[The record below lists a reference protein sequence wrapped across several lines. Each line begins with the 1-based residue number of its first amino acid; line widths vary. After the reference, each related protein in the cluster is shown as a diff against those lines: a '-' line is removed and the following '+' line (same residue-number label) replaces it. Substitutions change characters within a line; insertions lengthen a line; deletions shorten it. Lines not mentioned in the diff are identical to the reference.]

1 MRKILLASLVL
12 GLTFPAA
19 SADARKPRGPRH
31 YANPSAIIAAELGFA
46 QLAQAR
52 GQWTAFVAISTDTAT
67 MFVPQPV
74 NAHQY
79 LKGKPNP
86 PVAVR
91 WQPHLVWSSCDGSF
105 GVTTGAWQLPTA
117 TGYFS
122 TVWQRQKNGGYKW
135 VMDGGDALATPLIAP
150 EFVQAKVASCEHRA
164 AVPATATATATANA
178 ATVAGQSDDRTLR
191 WSAQVDARGGRVFR
205 VATWNGAGFDTVL
218 DQTIAPP
225 AG

>member
-1 MRKILLASLVL
+1 MRKILLASLAVVIS
-12 GLTFPAA
+12 LTAFSA
-19 SADARKPRGPRH
+19 SADARKPRRLS
-31 YANPSAIIAAELGFA
+31 ANPSAIIAAELAFA
-46 QLAQAR
+46 QLAQTK
-52 GQWTAFVAISTDTAT
+52 GQWSAFIATSTDDAT
-67 MFVPQPV
+67 MFVPDPA

-86 PVAVR
+86 PVALK
-91 WQPHLVWSSCDGSF
+91 WQPYLVWSSCDGSY
-105 GVTTGAWQLPTA
+105 GVTSGAWQSLKA

-135 VMDGGDALATPLIAP
+135 VMDGGDVLAKPFPVP

-164 AVPATATATATANA
+164 AVPAAQPDAKLI
-178 ATVAGQSDDRTLR
+178 AGQSDDRTLR
-191 WSAQVDARGGRVFR
+191 WSAQVDALGGRVFR
-205 VATWNGAGFDTVL
+205 VATWNGTGFEDVL

>member
-19 SADARKPRGPRH
+19 SADARKPRGPRLS
-31 YANPSAIIAAELGFA
+31 ANPSAIVAAELAFA

-52 GQWTAFVAISTDTAT
+52 GQWTAFVATSTDTAT
-67 MFVPQPV
+67 MFVPQPA
-74 NAHQY
+74 NAHRY
-79 LKGKPNP
+79 LKGKSNP

-135 VMDGGDALATPLIAP
+135 VMDGGDTLAAPLSAP

-164 AVPATATATATANA
+164 AVA
-178 ATVAGQSDDRTLR
+178 AAAAPDTDTVAGQSDDRTLR

-205 VATWNGAGFDTVL
+205 VATWNGAGFDAVL